1 MTTFFY
7 TLFVLCAGYF
17 VRVLQEPNLWDRIAP
32 IVPNDD
38 EDRFRYMG
46 DDFEPEEE
54 LRDKEEVSLKCFED
68 RP

>member
-7 TLFVLCAGYF
+7 TLFALCAGYF
-17 VRVLQEPNLWDRIAP
+17 VRVLQEPGLWDRIAP

-38 EDRFRYMG
+38 E
-46 DDFEPEEE
+46 EQ